1 MLKFNNFFKNFKF
14 LINPLTFEEGFL
26 LLILFWPNRFFLHL
40 YTLKKLIL
48 LLSEI
53 FSFLG
58 PIAGRYYR
66 FKNSDGDPISGG
78 LKQKKDPKRDL

>member
-1 MLKFNNFFKNFKF
+1 
-14 LINPLTFEEGFL
+14 
-26 LLILFWPNRFFLHL
+26 
-40 YTLKKLIL
+40 LKKLIL